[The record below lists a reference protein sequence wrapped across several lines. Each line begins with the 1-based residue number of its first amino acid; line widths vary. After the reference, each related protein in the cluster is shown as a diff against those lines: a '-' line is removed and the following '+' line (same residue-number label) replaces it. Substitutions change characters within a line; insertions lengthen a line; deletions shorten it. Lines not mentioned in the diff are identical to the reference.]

1 MSDKNN
7 TSDNTNGQLKAGDF
21 AVTIKDIRA
30 GCGTLLHAKG
40 MVVKLASDYPDAWG
54 YIEYY
59 RTLNSVEHNH
69 TREIEIKY
77 LVKAT
82 SEQIKQWESTI

>member
-7 TSDNTNGQLKAGDF
+7 TSNNTNGQFKAGDF
-21 AVTIKDIRA
+21 AVTTKDIRT
-30 GCGTLLHAKG
+30 GCGILLHAKG
-40 MVVKLASDYPDAWG
+40 MIIKIASDEPDAWG

-59 RTLNSVEHNH
+59 RTLNSVGHRY
-69 TREIEIKY
+69 TRDINVKY

-82 SEQIKQWESTI
+82 PEQIKQWESTI